1 VRDTAERLAGFLRAR
16 HPVKTAASVVA
27 ETGGQVTAAAVEKWL
42 RIEARPGLPAVVVL
56 IEAYGPDLVA
66 VLAPGLSWLS
76 RRAALDDIAELTRI
90 EHEARTV
97 AARLRSELSR
107 RA

>member
-1 VRDTAERLAGFLRAR
+1 MRDTAERLAGFLRAR
-16 HPVKTAASVVA
+16 HPAKTAASVAA

-42 RIEARPGLPAVVVL
+42 RLEARPGLAAVVVL

-66 VLAPGLSWLS
+66 VLAPGLAWLS

-90 EHEARTV
+90 ELEARAA
-97 AARLRSELSR
+97 AARLRAELTSR
-107 RA
+107 A